1 MRKGIGEGERI
12 KKIGGEKKKKMKTK
26 NKMLALVEIAI
37 VLCSL
42 FLVAIPGIAA
52 DQNAEKVSANTITT
66 ASEDDYVLEIY
77 GNANEDDTIDMG
89 DVVYTKLAIFGKK
102 SKTELCDA
110 KYDGR
115 INVLDVIQTKLIILG
130 KEKELTVVDSADR
143 IVTVKKPV
151 ERIIPCMPP
160 IAEAIQVLDA
170 VDKVVGVSYI
180 ITGEYKKADKSRS
193 FPILSKLPSVGGHP
207 VDYEAVL
214 SLDPDVV
221 IEYVHKRP
229 DELQEHLPGVPVVGL
244 SFFDNRLMKEE
255 IQKLGYILD
264 KEAEAEEYLEW
275 YERHFNIIKD
285 RIDKLSDD
293 EKPRIYYGGHG
304 NFYKTRTNG
313 GRLLL
318 GVVAGGRN
326 IAADL
331 PGGSVTVDPEWV
343 IEQNPDAI
351 LVTAWAGVQG
361 AYATDD
367 PAKMKE
373 VWDSVMNRPE
383 LANVAAVK
391 NGKVFIGHYDL
402 ELTPSCVAALAYL
415 AKQLH
420 PDLFDDLD
428 PRAIHQEYV
437 DRFKRIDFNVYEH
450 GMFVYPPLEN

>member
-1 MRKGIGEGERI
+1 
-12 KKIGGEKKKKMKTK
+12 MKTK
-26 NKMLALVEIAI
+26 IATLLGIAI

-42 FLVAIPGIAA
+42 FLVATLPATAIE
-52 DQNAEKVSANTITT
+52 QSQTTQKVSAPGGVTT
-66 ASEDDYVLEIY
+66 ASEDDYVLDIY
-77 GNANEDDTIDMG
+77 GNANEDDTIDMR
-89 DVVYTKLAIFGKK
+89 DLTYVKLIFFGKK
-102 SKTELCDA
+102 PVTELADA
-110 KYDGR
+110 KYDGK
-115 INVLDVIQTKLIILG
+115 INPLDFVQIKMIIVG
-130 KEKELTVVDSADR
+130 KEKELTIVDSADR
-143 IVTVKKPV
+143 TVTVKKPV

-170 VDKVVGVSYI
+170 VDEVVGVSYV

-207 VDYEAVL
+207 VDYETVL
-214 SLDPDVV
+214 SLNPDVV

-229 DELQEHLPGVPVVGL
+229 DDLQEHLTGVPVLGL
-244 SFFDNRLMKEE
+244 SFFDIRLMKEE
-255 IQKLGYILD
+255 MQKLGYILD

-275 YERHFNIIKD
+275 YEENVNTIKD
-285 RIDKLSDD
+285 RIDSLSDD

-318 GVVAGGRN
+318 GVMAGGRN

-331 PGGSVTVDPEWV
+331 PGASRYGSVTVDPEWV
-343 IEQNPDAI
+343 IEQNPDVI
-351 LVTAWAGVQG
+351 LVTAWAGVNG

-367 PAKMKE
+367 PSGIKE
-373 VWDSVMNRPE
+373 VWDSVINRPE
-383 LANVAAVK
+383 LANIAAVK

-402 ELTPSCVAALAYL
+402 ELAPSCVAALAYL

-428 PRAIHQEYV
+428 PQAIHQEYV

-450 GMFVYPPLEN
+450 GVFVYPPLED

>member
-1 MRKGIGEGERI
+1 LIGINRKAEMNMKMNTIIFGIT
-12 KKIGGEKKKKMKTK
+12 M
-26 NKMLALVEIAI
+26 MLLLAL
-37 VLCSL
+37 
-42 FLVAIPGIAA
+42 PAA
-52 DQNAEKVSANTITT
+52 
-66 ASEDDYVLEIY
+66 ASDFTLGVF
-77 GNANEDDTIDMG
+77 GNANEDDTINMQ
-89 DVVYTKLAIFGKK
+89 DVTY
-102 SKTELCDA
+102 TELIILEYRDQTELSDA
-110 KYDGR
+110 KYDGK
-115 INVLDVIQTKLIILG
+115 INMQDVTQIELVILG
-130 KEKELTVVDSADR
+130 KEKELTILDSADR
-143 IVTVKKPV
+143 TVTVEKPV

-170 VDKVVGVSYI
+170 VDEVVGVSYI
-180 ITGEYKKADKSRS
+180 LTGEYKKADKSRS

-214 SLDPDVV
+214 SLNPDVV

-244 SFFDNRLMKEE
+244 SFIDNHLMKEE

-264 KEAEAEEYLEW
+264 KEAEAEEYIEW
-275 YERHFNIIKD
+275 YERHFNTIKD
-285 RIDKLSDD
+285 RIDTLSDD
-293 EKPRIYYGGHG
+293 EKPRIYYGGDS

-318 GVVAGGRN
+318 GVMAGGRN

-331 PGGSVTVDPEWV
+331 PGASRYGSITVDPEWV
-343 IEQNPDAI
+343 IGQNPDII
-351 LVTAWAGVQG
+351 LVTAWAGVNG

-367 PAKMKE
+367 PSGMKE

-391 NGKVFIGHYDL
+391 NGKVFVGHYDV

-428 PRAIHQEYV
+428 PQAIHQEYV
-437 DRFKRIDFNVYEH
+437 DQFKRIDFDVYED
-450 GMFVYPPLEN
+450 GVFVYPPLES